1 MVSKEKFQATQRELQ
16 LTREKVGR
24 LEATRVEQ
32 QETIGTLQARLA
44 ELRNMDGGDMDKL
57 VFPVRLE
64 LANLSGGYDDDGEAG
79 DDGMHLFIQPIDAD
93 QHVVKCAGTL
103 KVQLYDLANADG
115 EQLIFEDSYDLAT
128 TRSLWYGRLWTHHF
142 TVRCPWPAGRLPGH
156 QEITARVVFTD
167 LLTGRSLGAQEVYKV
182 TLPVK

>member
-1 MVSKEKFQATQRELQ
+1 
-16 LTREKVGR
+16 
-24 LEATRVEQ
+24 
-32 QETIGTLQARLA
+32 
-44 ELRNMDGGDMDKL
+44 
-57 VFPVRLE
+57 
-64 LANLSGGYDDDGEAG
+64 
-79 DDGMHLFIQPIDAD
+79 LFIQPIDAD
-93 QHVVKCAGTL
+93 QHVVKCAGSL

-142 TVRCPWPAGRLPGH
+142 TIRCPWPADRPPEH

-167 LLTGRSLGAQEVYKV
+167 LLTGKSLVAQEVYKV